1 MLKKVYI
8 CAPLTDQP
16 TIDLAQAKRYAGYA
30 LKCGTAPVVPHFYA
44 ECISGTR
51 KQLREL
57 IRATALSL
65 IWVCDEVWVF
75 GDQLTDGMSAEIRHA
90 KLLNINIRTFSDK
103 EIRKLTGG

>member
-16 TIDLAQAKRYAGYA
+16 EKDLEQAKRYAGYA
-30 LKCGTAPVVPHFYA
+30 LKCGSAPVVPHFYA
-44 ECISGTR
+44 ECIACTR

-57 IRATALSL
+57 IQATALSL

-90 KLLNINIRTFSDK
+90 KALNINIRTFSDK
-103 EIRKLTGG
+103 EIRKLIGG

>member
-30 LKCGTAPVVPHFYA
+30 LKCGTAPIVPHFYA
-44 ECISGTR
+44 ECSPGTN
-51 KQLREL
+51 KQLRQL
-57 IRATALSL
+57 IQATALSL

-75 GDQLTDGMSAEIRHA
+75 GDQLTDGMSTEIRHA
-90 KLLNINIRTFSDK
+90 KALNINIRTFSDK
-103 EIRKLTGG
+103 EIRKLIGG

>member
-16 TIDLAQAKRYAGYA
+16 EQDLAQAKRYAEYA

-44 ECISGTR
+44 ECLPGSR

-57 IRATALSL
+57 IQATALSL
-65 IWVCDEVWVF
+65 IRVCDEVWVF
-75 GDQLTDGMSAEIRHA
+75 GDQLTESMSAEIRHA
-90 KLLNINIRTFSDK
+90 KLLNINIHTFSDK
-103 EIRKLTGG
+103 EIRKLIGG

>member
-16 TIDLAQAKRYAGYA
+16 EKDLAQVKRYAGYA
-30 LKCGTAPVVPHFYA
+30 LKWGTAPVVPHFYA
-44 ECISGTR
+44 ECSPSTN
-51 KQLREL
+51 KQLRQL
-57 IRATALSL
+57 IQATALSL

-75 GDQLTDGMSAEIRHA
+75 GDQLTDGMSAEIRQA

-103 EIRKLTGG
+103 EIRKLIGG

>member
-16 TIDLAQAKRYAGYA
+16 TIDLAQAKRYAEYA

-44 ECISGTR
+44 ECISGTC

-57 IRATALSL
+57 IQATALSL

-75 GDQLTDGMSAEIRHA
+75 GDQLTDGMSAEIHHA

-103 EIRKLTGG
+103 EIRKLIGG

>member
-8 CAPLTDQP
+8 CAPLTDQSEK
-16 TIDLAQAKRYAGYA
+16 DLIQAKRYAGYA

-44 ECISGTR
+44 ECLPGSR

-90 KLLNINIRTFSDK
+90 KALNINIRTFSDK
-103 EIRKLTGG
+103 EIRKLIGG

>member
-16 TIDLAQAKRYAGYA
+16 EKDLAQAKRYAGYA

-51 KQLREL
+51 KQMREL
-57 IRATALSL
+57 IQATAMTL
-65 IWVCDEVWVF
+65 IWICDEVWVF
-75 GDQLTDGMSAEIRHA
+75 GDQTTDGMSAEIRCA
-90 KLLNINIRTFSDK
+90 KTLNINIRTFSDK
-103 EIRKLTGG
+103 EICKLNGG